1 VTIIEPDATWQVAF
15 RAMAAEFIASGDT
28 RYQAALTD
36 FAGYLR
42 RLQQF
47 ACGEDLQPDR
57 VR

>member
-1 VTIIEPDATWQVAF
+1 MTIIEPDATWQVAF

-28 RYQAALTD
+28 RYQVTLTD
-36 FAGYLR
+36 FTGYFQ